1 MKNIQIQFRLLAK
14 RKIFAITMTIMIL
27 FSILVFILNCVQS
40 FNEDIISVKA
50 AKYLFMGSDFLD
62 APFYLY
68 SIIFPI
74 FSALP
79 FSDTFFEEKKNRTYE
94 FCITRMSNNSY
105 YFSKMFT
112 VFCSGFLIASIPL
125 LINMLLNFIAFPI
138 DSSVDATNLSYVNS
152 GLFGAVMETG
162 LFQNLFAK
170 NMYLYNLLYLFFASF
185 ISGLI
190 AVIVYQLSYF
200 YKKSRILLIS
210 SFFMAYHFI
219 SVLLQ
224 AFDLSEF
231 CLENYIF
238 ASRFFCEQSARGMA
252 VTFAI
257 MILAALLPIPFAKK
271 RLNECYE

>member
-14 RKIFAITMTIMIL
+14 RKIFVITLMVLTV
-27 FSILVFILNCVQS
+27 FTVLVFLINCITN
-40 FNEDIISVKA
+40 FNSDITTVKA
-50 AKYLFMGSDFLD
+50 AKYMFFGSDFSGIK
-62 APFYLY
+62 FILY
-68 SIIFPI
+68 SLMYPVLV
-74 FSALP
+74 ALP

-94 FCITRMSNNSY
+94 YCITRMSNNSY
-105 YFSKMFT
+105 YFSKLFT
-112 VFCSGFLIASIPL
+112 VFCSGFLITSIPL

-138 DSSVDATNLSYVNS
+138 DSSVDATNMSYINS
-152 GLFGAVMETG
+152 GMFDAVMETG
-162 LFQNLFAK
+162 LFQNLFAQ

-185 ISGLI
+185 FAGLI

-200 YKKSRILLIS
+200 YKKSKILLIC
-210 SFFMAYHFI
+210 SFFIVYHFI
-219 SVLLQ
+219 SLLLK

-238 ASRFFCEQSARGMA
+238 ASQFYCNQSVRGMV
-252 VTFAI
+252 VTFTI